1 MHSPQRFPHFLL
13 LIEVR
18 QIRLQR
24 RTTLG
29 CAALLENSWGLRR
42 RPKVGGIINAFIEK
56 CNATFLPM
64 RQLSVRIALG
74 NAAEKGLGPR
84 GECKWKWERVV
95 WVFPPPHQ
103 LFVSFSAFTLFFPF
117 LLLAISRA
125 LSLKVTPTRFPPKQ
139 QATPPLQAVRH
150 FSFVPWASHRVVF
163 CCVVCVI
170 YVTRN
175 ANTWV
180 NMQNISQTMIWA
192 DTHICTRPLSVLH
205 TNTSIHISVCVCANG
220 KFGDCLQTRYVRA
233 PNAASTAFTFL
244 K

>member
-1 MHSPQRFPHFLL
+1 
-13 LIEVR
+13 
-18 QIRLQR
+18 
-24 RTTLG
+24 
-29 CAALLENSWGLRR
+29 
-42 RPKVGGIINAFIEK
+42 
-56 CNATFLPM
+56 M
-64 RQLSVRIALG
+64 RQLSVRIAMG
-74 NAAEKGLGPR
+74 NAAEKGQRPR
-84 GECKWKWERVV
+84 GNVNENGSELCGCS
-95 WVFPPPHQ
+95 PPPHQ

-117 LLLAISRA
+117 LPLARSRA
-125 LSLKVTPTRFPPKQ
+125 LSLKVTPTRFPP
-139 QATPPLQAVRH
+139 PPLQAVRH

-205 TNTSIHISVCVCANG
+205 TNTSIHIYVCVCANG

-233 PNAASTAFTFL
+233 PNAASKAFTFL

>member
-1 MHSPQRFPHFLL
+1 MQRD
-13 LIEVR
+13 ISADATVVR
-18 QIRLQR
+18 ADR
-24 RTTLG
+24 
-29 CAALLENSWGLRR
+29 
-42 RPKVGGIINAFIEK
+42 VGECSREG
-56 CNATFLPM
+56 
-64 RQLSVRIALG
+64 
-74 NAAEKGLGPR
+74 AEAK

-95 WVFPPPHQ
+95 WVFPPSPSVVCFFFCVHT
-103 LFVSFSAFTLFFPF
+103 LLSLSSSSSLARAFSEGDTHSFS
-117 LLLAISRA
+117 
-125 LSLKVTPTRFPPKQ
+125 PPKQ

-233 PNAASTAFTFL
+233 PNAASKAFTFL

>member
-1 MHSPQRFPHFLL
+1 
-13 LIEVR
+13 
-18 QIRLQR
+18 
-24 RTTLG
+24 
-29 CAALLENSWGLRR
+29 
-42 RPKVGGIINAFIEK
+42 
-56 CNATFLPM
+56 M
-64 RQLSVRIALG
+64 RQLSVQIAMW
-74 NAAEKGLGPR
+74 NAGEKGQRPR
-84 GECKWKWERVV
+84 GNVNENGSELCGCSPPSPSVV
-95 WVFPPPHQ
+95 CFFFCVHTLLSLSSSSSLARAFSEGDTH
-103 LFVSFSAFTLFFPF
+103 SFS
-117 LLLAISRA
+117 
-125 LSLKVTPTRFPPKQ
+125 PPKQ

-233 PNAASTAFTFL
+233 PNAASKAFTFL